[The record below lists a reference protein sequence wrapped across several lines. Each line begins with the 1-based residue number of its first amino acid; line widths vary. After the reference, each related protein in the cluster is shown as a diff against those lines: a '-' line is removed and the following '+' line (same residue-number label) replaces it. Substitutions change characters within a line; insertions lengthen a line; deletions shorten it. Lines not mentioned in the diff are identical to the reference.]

1 MNDYPEYA
9 EIDGI
14 EYKINTDYE
23 TGLACFRAINDLEIS
38 DTSRTLAVIGL
49 LFDNEENENK
59 PEITNY
65 DKALEIAKVYLT
77 CDKDSETE
85 DSKIDMDFEFDKD
98 LINASFM
105 SDYQINLDNQK
116 MHWWQFFSLM
126 CGLTDKCILNRVRD
140 IRNFDES
147 TIKDSKEKEKIIKAK
162 ERVKLPVRRT
172 REEQEAIDEFDAL
185 LGDD

>member
-23 TGLACFRAINDLEIS
+23 VGLACFRAINDITIS
-38 DTSRTLAVIGL
+38 DTARTIAVIGL

-59 PEITNY
+59 PEIENY
-65 DKALEIAKVYLT
+65 EKALEIAKRYLT
-77 CDKDSETE
+77 CDKEEETDS
-85 DSKIDMDFEFDKD
+85 SKIDMDFEFDKD

-105 SDYQINLDNQK
+105 SDYEIDLDNKK
-116 MHWWQFFSLM
+116 MHWWRFFSLM

-140 IRNFDES
+140 VRNFDET

-162 ERVKLPVRRT
+162 ERVKLPIRRSK
-172 REEQEAIDEFDAL
+172 EEQEAIDEFDAL